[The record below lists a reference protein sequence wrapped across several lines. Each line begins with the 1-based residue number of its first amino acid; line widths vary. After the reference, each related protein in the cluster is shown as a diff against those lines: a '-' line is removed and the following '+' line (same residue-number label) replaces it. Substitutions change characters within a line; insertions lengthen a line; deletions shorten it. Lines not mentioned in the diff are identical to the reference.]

1 VRHYFYSKKN
11 IQFKNGIFA
20 ALFLFVAV
28 FGVIA
33 LNPTT
38 TYAKTE
44 SEMTLVERAQSYT
57 YLNAMRWCVDNA
69 RYDLIDDASWL
80 TSGDRISEANARSGD
95 WFTDH
100 TSYNLVDGDPYRVAA
115 SYLNPNTDD
124 DTDATDGLALCN
136 NVVKDSIGLW
146 GYSDGF
152 ELLCDFVEERGN
164 ESSCRTG
171 NGDFSDLHNYT
182 EEFYEAIKQKVYG
195 GATPTL
201 RESDGSYPGRYL
213 IYRAAFERGCK
224 PVESNNAT
232 ENFRYTNIKLVNEDG
247 TIDEF
252 SYEGLNRNDSKRVY
266 IDRDNLSEIWRN
278 CGQIADA
285 VNEYAQAYAKYRL
298 ANRDESTTPAPPGY
312 IDNTPCDPTV
322 DDPCN
327 ENSSTCSING
337 IGWFLCPIITTTA
350 DIADGIYGFIEES
363 FLEIN
368 VELLET
374 TGDSAGTYVAWT
386 VMRDIA
392 NIAFVIV
399 FLIIIFAQLT
409 SLGVSNY
416 GVKKMLPR
424 LVVAAILVNIS
435 FFLCQLAVDLSN
447 LAGYGTKEVFTSV
460 GESIQSSAKG
470 ENLDINNLDVNGSTG
485 FDGWSVVSAGVI
497 LGTAGA
503 VSYLALGSLIAVLI
517 GAIVSILVIFFI
529 LILRQVLIVL
539 LIVLSPLAFV
549 AYLLP
554 NTESLFTKWRKMFVA
569 LLLVFPITGLVF
581 GASTLASNILVTV
594 YGGDGQTGF
603 DDTIAQII
611 AGGALVIPLIAVPF
625 ILKSALNSVGNLGSM
640 INKIG
645 GRASGGAGKMARK
658 GFEGSRAGKALQYQ
672 KERRATDR
680 ALTQAGAY
688 NGKKRWRRGVSKM
701 NQKFNSSKFS
711 GKSGDRLANQGL
723 GLARE
728 TEGKEAA
735 DQATMLRSQI
745 ASGAMTNE
753 KLDAEAAKAFK
764 NGDRV
769 RTKAIQDVMFE
780 QGGSGIDRY
789 TNAVRKAQATPG
801 GMSGESFNAMRENI
815 NSKHGQTV
823 KSKAA
828 PLSKLA
834 GVGGK
839 LEEHEKDV
847 DTWAM
852 SAGDLATQTKGQLQY
867 AADNGLINP
876 ETASAMISD
885 RRIAER
891 LDPSQYAA
899 LQQASKQTKET
910 YTEKK
915 TAKQKVEQD
924 KVFDTYVD
932 AGNVETYRQAGEK
945 KAAQA
950 AEGSSGSAPF
960 VVDSSGSVEANTASG
975 KARST
980 QAEAAQ
986 GQPSTG
992 GVFTVDHSGTT
1003 EAPQKPAPSVLDT
1016 SPEAAKTVDTFNSN
1030 YQSMDRPEYTQ
1041 PNPADISNVS
1051 GQSNTTSVNISV
1063 TAPPAETP
1071 APVDTNNPYRT
1082 MDQSQ
1087 PEKIDPSDISGVTGD
1102 KKPNNI
1108 DVPTDNNNEP
1118 DKT

>member
-1 VRHYFYSKKN
+1 MGLLNTHNTSSKN
-11 IQFKNGIFA
+11 IKI
-20 ALFLFVAV
+20 LFVLGVFLLSSIFSFLPSSQVGAV
-28 FGVIA
+28 TQIDDMQPADAAKAFVYYKAFRTCLTEWPLKNYNGAATAGSPLSNTMSNDNAVAYEWFYNNFDLFTVSKYTDVGEYGAELLGLSDPRFECKNYEHGREYLRELVRLTGYSNGPEFLCAIGFTREEPLERCETFVENTDNDFVAPSDKGGALDDWWTNTIQASGRGPGDIGPGEYILYLQSFLRGCGVATASTGEYTIQV
-33 LNPTT
+33 LNPSGTPPF
-38 TYAKTE
+38 
-44 SEMTLVERAQSYT
+44 
-57 YLNAMRWCVDNA
+57 
-69 RYDLIDDASWL
+69 IDQ
-80 TSGDRISEANARSGD
+80 T
-95 WFTDH
+95 
-100 TSYNLVDGDPYRVAA
+100 
-115 SYLNPNTDD
+115 
-124 DTDATDGLALCN
+124 
-136 NVVKDSIGLW
+136 
-146 GYSDGF
+146 
-152 ELLCDFVEERGN
+152 
-164 ESSCRTG
+164 
-171 NGDFSDLHNYT
+171 
-182 EEFYEAIKQKVYG
+182 YEAVDRNKGEDHSVRIYSG
-195 GATPTL
+195 TTL
-201 RESDGSYPGRYL
+201 TCREL
-213 IYRAAFERGCK
+213 A
-224 PVESNNAT
+224 
-232 ENFRYTNIKLVNEDG
+232 
-247 TIDEF
+247 
-252 SYEGLNRNDSKRVY
+252 
-266 IDRDNLSEIWRN
+266 DNLSKDSSVIR
-278 CGQIADA
+278 
-285 VNEYAQAYAKYRL
+285 EYTAWLRV
-298 ANRDESTTPAPPGY
+298 PG
-312 IDNTPCDPTV
+312 NTPEGSGDIDIGDGTF
-322 DDPCN
+322 
-327 ENSSTCSING
+327 ESQSTCSING

-368 VELLET
+368 VELLDT
-374 TGDSAGTYVAWT
+374 TGDNAGTYTAWT

-392 NIAFVIV
+392 NVAFVIV

-460 GESIQSSAKG
+460 GESIQSTARG

-497 LGTAGA
+497 LGTAGV
-503 VSYLALGSLIAVLI
+503 VSYLALGSLIAVLV

-594 YGGDGQTGF
+594 YSGDSQTGF

-645 GRASGGAGKMARK
+645 GRASGGASKMARK
-658 GFEGSRAGKALQYQ
+658 GYDNTRLGKAQQYQ
-672 KERRATDR
+672 KERRATNR

-688 NGKKRWRRGVSKM
+688 TGKNILRRGASKL
-701 NQKFNSSKFS
+701 NQKFNTSKLS
-711 GKSGDRLANQGL
+711 GKSGDRLAAQGL

-735 DQATMLRSQI
+735 EQATLLRSQI

-924 KVFDTYVD
+924 KIFDTYVD

-945 KAAQA
+945 KVAQA
-950 AEGSSGSAPF
+950 AEGSSGSTPF

-986 GQPSTG
+986 GQPSSG

-1016 SPEAAKTVDTFNSN
+1016 SPEAVKTVDAFNSD
-1030 YQSMDRPEYTQ
+1030 YRSMDRTEYTQ
-1041 PNPADISNVS
+1041 PNPADISNVP
-1051 GQSNTTSVNISV
+1051 GQSNTTSVNIPV

-1102 KKPNNI
+1102 KKLNNI
-1108 DVPTDNNNEP
+1108 DVPTDNNNDP